1 MTIPASHI
9 VSVSPRVISG
19 GSADLETN
27 GMVLTKSALLPS
39 SQPAMEFSSASAVSA
54 LFGAESDEAIF
65 AQQYFT
71 GVNNS
76 QKSINTLVIGRY
88 VAADA
93 PAWVRGAEL
102 ESSLAALKAVTD
114 GTLTLIISGAT
125 VTGSGIDLSAAT
137 SLSEAASIIAD
148 KIDGVT
154 GSYDSNTN
162 TFTFTTVAV
171 GKDATIDLPEAVG
184 GATVGSAIVG
194 TSTVAIEGTDLASM
208 LGLTVDQG
216 AVLSQGADAQ
226 TQTEALEAVG
236 AVTRNWV
243 GFTTL
248 WEASADEAEGFS
260 AWADIDDDYVYV
272 DWTTDEKVTNT
283 LTQAGTKPA
292 FLMGK
297 EFNCTVC
304 VYGNYDFAA
313 FVLAVGASID
323 WQREQGIKAWFAKS
337 SSGLTPLVSDET
349 QADALEA
356 VRCSYYGIFATRNS
370 RFTFMNTG
378 ALTSD
383 YYGFIDTLYGSIWL
397 RNAIQRSCMDG
408 FTSINRAPY
417 NAVGHAFISAWLQDP
432 IETGLRNGVID
443 TGLELS
449 QSQKTQILQEVGT
462 DISNSLY
469 TNGYWYSVAMPDANV
484 RVQRGSPI
492 VSVYYGY
499 AGSVQRLEIPVT
511 AVL

>member
-27 GMVLTKSALLPS
+27 GMVLTKSSLLPS

-54 LFGAESDEAIF
+54 FFGAESDEAIF

-148 KIDGVT
+148 KVDGVT

-184 GATVGSAIVG
+184 VATVGSAIVG

-208 LGLTVDQG
+208 LGLTIDQG

-226 TQTEALEAVG
+226 TQTEALKSIC
-236 AVTRNWV
+236 AVTQNWV

-248 WEASADEAEGFS
+248 WETSTEEAEGFS

-272 DWTTDEKVTNT
+272 DWTTDEKATDT

-297 EFNCTVC
+297 KFNCTAC
-304 VYGNYDFAA
+304 IYGEYDLAA
-313 FVLAVGASID
+313 FVLAVGASIG
-323 WQREQGIKAWFAKS
+323 WQAEQGMKAWFAKS
-337 SSGLTPLVSDET
+337 ASGLTPLVSDKT

-356 VRCSYYGIFATRNS
+356 VRCSYYGTFAARNS
-370 RFTFMNTG
+370 RFTFLNPGT
-378 ALTSD
+378 LTSS
-383 YYGFIDTLYGSIWL
+383 YYGYIDTLYGSIWL

-417 NAVGHAFISAWLQDP
+417 KTIGQAYVSAWLQDP
-432 IETGLRNGVID
+432 ISTCLRNGVID
-443 TGLELS
+443 NEMEFS
-449 QSQKTQILQEVGT
+449 QSQKTQVLQEVGT
-462 DISNSLY
+462 DITNSLY
-469 TNGYWYSVAMPDANV
+469 TKGYWYRVQMPDANV
-484 RVQRGSPI
+484 RVQRGSPNL
-492 VSVYYGY
+492 SLYYGY
-499 AGSVQRLEIPVT
+499 AGSIQKIELPVT

>member
-243 GFTTL
+243 G
-248 WEASADEAEGFS
+248 D
-260 AWADIDDDYVYV
+260 
-272 DWTTDEKVTNT
+272 
-283 LTQAGTKPA
+283 P
-292 FLMGK
+292 
-297 EFNCTVC
+297 
-304 VYGNYDFAA
+304 
-313 FVLAVGASID
+313 VGGVG
-323 WQREQGIKAWFAKS
+323 RRGRGILCL
-337 SSGLTPLVSDET
+337 G
-349 QADALEA
+349 
-356 VRCSYYGIFATRNS
+356 R
-370 RFTFMNTG
+370 
-378 ALTSD
+378 
-383 YYGFIDTLYGSIWL
+383 
-397 RNAIQRSCMDG
+397 
-408 FTSINRAPY
+408 
-417 NAVGHAFISAWLQDP
+417 H
-432 IETGLRNGVID
+432 
-443 TGLELS
+443 
-449 QSQKTQILQEVGT
+449 
-462 DISNSLY
+462 
-469 TNGYWYSVAMPDANV
+469 
-484 RVQRGSPI
+484 
-492 VSVYYGY
+492 
-499 AGSVQRLEIPVT
+499 
-511 AVL
+511 